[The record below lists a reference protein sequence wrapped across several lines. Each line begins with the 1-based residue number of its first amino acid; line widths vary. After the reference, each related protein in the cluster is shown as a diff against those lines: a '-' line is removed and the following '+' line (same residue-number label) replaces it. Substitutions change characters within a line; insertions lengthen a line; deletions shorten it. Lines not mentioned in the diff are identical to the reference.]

1 MVDPTRVVHVDQETI
16 GVVVAGK
23 PGSGK
28 TYALTQAAKGY
39 LAKNQDPNYRML
51 CICPKEEGFEELM
64 AKKQKPARSYKDMVD
79 SFSKNTVTVY
89 FPSMDDLETQ
99 VDEAIDFVFN
109 TQAANPDLKT
119 VIILD
124 DAQVLISP
132 RSEASPSLK
141 RLTLTGRSRQIR
153 GVFVSHSPV
162 FNKALDGQIDTLW
175 IFGETSPSYDKNFR
189 ERYSYDAEAFRPL
202 LMERR
207 YSSVYYDVR
216 DKPILMAPIGE

>member
-1 MVDPTRVVHVDQETI
+1 MIDATRVVHVDDETI
-16 GVVVAGK
+16 GVIVAGK

-28 TYALTQAAKGY
+28 TFALTQASKAY
-39 LAKNQDPNYRML
+39 LSRNRDPNYRML
-51 CICPKEEGFEELM
+51 CICPKQEGFEELL
-64 AKKQKPARSYKDMVD
+64 APKVKPARTYNEMVK

-89 FPSMDDLETQ
+89 FPSMDNLEES
-99 VDEAIDFVFN
+99 VDDAINFLFN
-109 TQAANPDLKT
+109 TQEANPDLKT
-119 VIILD
+119 AVIID

-132 RSEASPSLK
+132 RSEASPALK

-153 GVFVSHSPV
+153 GIFVSHNPV

-175 IFGETSPSYDKNFR
+175 VFGETSPSYDRQFI
-189 ERYSYDAEAFRPL
+189 ERYNFDAAAYRDR

-216 DKPILMAPIGE
+216 NQPILMAPIGE